1 MLLKAN
7 WQGLNALS
15 VMFIALLVA
24 ACSSDNTP
32 PPEAQAPSAPSAS
45 LQPVKSPSDE
55 YQYRYL
61 TLPNEMQVLL
71 ISDPDTVK
79 AAAALDVNVGSG
91 DNPPDRQGLA
101 HFLEHMLFLG
111 TEKYP
116 DPAEYEQYITEHGGS
131 RNAFTS
137 LANTNYF
144 FDINAEFLPE
154 ALDRFAQ
161 FFIAP
166 TFDEA
171 YVERE
176 REVVDAEFQMGL
188 KSDGRRNL
196 DVLQTV
202 MNPEHPYS
210 RFTVGSFETL
220 ADRPGSSI
228 RDELISFYD
237 SHYSANIMRLV
248 VLGTESLDELEA
260 MVVPLFSAVPN
271 NNFQQGDIEAPLFLP
286 DSLPKLVSVK
296 PQATLRQLDLS
307 FPIPDYRND
316 YDAKPLSYLG
326 NLVGHE
332 GKGSLL
338 SQLKAEGLAEGLS
351 AGQGLTWRG
360 GGMFSVSIS
369 LTEKGLKEYPRI
381 LELFFSYMDMLRQK
395 GAQEWLYDEQAR
407 IADLTF
413 RFKSETP
420 PMNYVSQVAGGMQLF
435 SSEHILQ
442 GPYMM
447 DRYDE
452 VMINGLME
460 QINANNVVVTLTDSS
475 VETDEISPYYKVPFA
490 RQTVG
495 KDEVAVWTQGSGE
508 ASLHLPEPNQ
518 FIASNVALVPREAD
532 PSRHPVRLLERPRK
546 SVWFMQDQQFD
557 VPKGATYINFRSP
570 EVGASARQTAAAVLY
585 TAVLKDDVNE
595 YTYPALLAGLSFNFY
610 KHAQGISL
618 RLTGYN
624 DKQAL
629 LLEELL
635 KVVADPKFNP
645 QRFENIRIDLIRAL
659 ENSVAGR
666 PTSQVINDLREALLY
681 GEWGEQALIAQLQ
694 QMDLAELKDYARSFW
709 AGATAE
715 ALIYGNYEKSYADQV
730 ANMLDAVIETSPA
743 PELPDLR
750 VLQLAAGES
759 LQYDVK
765 VPHDDAVVAWY
776 LQGAGTGWR
785 DLAAT
790 GLTAQIIKSGFFQQL
805 RTEQQL
811 GYVVNAFDWPQLE
824 VPGLVL
830 LIQSPIADAPKVVD
844 AMSTFMA
851 SVGPGL
857 DKAQFER
864 NQAALLSDIL
874 KPDKNL
880 WERADFYW
888 QSIARKQYEFDGR
901 KQIADAV
908 REFNLEDWLAYY
920 QTVFVDQRHSLQVIA
935 PGKSGALPKGK
946 YDVFESADAIKQG
959 HASYLIQ

>member
-1 MLLKAN
+1 MSLKTH
-7 WQGLNALS
+7 WQGLSALP
-15 VMFIALLVA
+15 VIFLALFVS
-24 ACSSDNTP
+24 ACSPERSSAPATP
-32 PPEAQAPSAPSAS
+32 APSAPV
-45 LQPVKSPSDE
+45 QPVASPSDE
-55 YQYRYL
+55 YQYRFL

-71 ISDPDTVK
+71 ISDPDAVK

-137 LANTNYF
+137 LGNTNYF
-144 FDINAEFLPE
+144 FDINAEYLPE

-166 TFDEA
+166 KFDEG

-176 REVVDAEFQMGL
+176 KNAVEAEFQMGL

-202 MNPEHPYS
+202 MNPAHPFS
-210 RFTVGSFETL
+210 QFTVGSLETL
-220 ADRPGSSI
+220 EDRPGSTI
-228 RDELISFYD
+228 REELINFYN

-248 VLGTESLDELEA
+248 VLGTESLDELES

-271 NNFQQGDIEAPLFLP
+271 NDFEQGEVPVPLFLP
-286 DSLPKLVSVK
+286 DSLPKLVTVQ

-307 FPIPDYRND
+307 FPIPDFRAD
-316 YDAKPLSYLG
+316 YDAKPVSYLG

-351 AGQGLTWRG
+351 AGQGLSWRG
-360 GGMFSVSIS
+360 GGLFSVSIS
-369 LTEKGLKEYPRI
+369 LTEKGVAEYPRI
-381 LELFFSYMDMLRQK
+381 LQLFFSYMDMLRQQ
-395 GAQEWLYDEQAR
+395 GAKEWLYDEQAR

-413 RFKSETP
+413 RFRSETP
-420 PMNYVSQVAGGMQLF
+420 PMRYVSQVAGSMQLF
-435 SSEHILQ
+435 PSEHILQ
-442 GPYMM
+442 GPYLM

-452 VMINGLME
+452 AMINGLIQ
-460 QINANNVVVTLTDSS
+460 QITADNVVVTLTDDS
-475 VETDEISPYYKVPFA
+475 VETDEVSPFYDVPFA
-490 RQTVG
+490 RQSVG
-495 KDEVAVWTQGSGE
+495 EEQVAVWAESVEQ
-508 ASLHLPEPNQ
+508 AALHLPEPNQ
-518 FIASNVALVPREAD
+518 FIASNVTLVPREAQSS
-532 PSRHPVRLLERPRK
+532 PHPTLALEQPRK
-546 SVWFMQDQQFD
+546 SIWFMQDQEFE

-595 YTYPALLAGLSFNFY
+595 FTYPALLAGLSFNFY

-618 RLTGYN
+618 RITGYN

-629 LLEELL
+629 LLDDLL
-635 KVVADPKFNP
+635 KVVADPQFNP
-645 QRFENIRIDLIRAL
+645 QRFDDIRKDLIRAL

-681 GEWGEQALIAQLQ
+681 GEWGEQALIEQLE
-694 QMDLAELKDYARSFW
+694 QMDLAELKAYARRFW

-715 ALIYGNYEKSYADQV
+715 VLIYGNYEKSSVDRV
-730 ANMLDAVIETSPA
+730 AKMLDGIIAKSPA
-743 PELPDLR
+743 PDLPDLR
-750 VLQLAAGES
+750 VLKLAPGES

-765 VPHDDAVVAWY
+765 VPHDDSVVAWY
-776 LQGAGTGWR
+776 LQGADRSWR

-790 GLTAQIIKSGFFQQL
+790 GLTSQMIKSGFFQQL

-811 GYVVNAFDWPQLE
+811 GYVASAFDWPQLE

-830 LIQSPIADAPKVVD
+830 LIQSPVADAPKVVS
-844 AMSTFMA
+844 AMSTFMSGVAA
-851 SVGPGL
+851 SL
-857 DKAQFER
+857 DEAQFIR
-864 NQAALLSDIL
+864 NQKALLTDIL

-901 KQIADAV
+901 ELMAEAV
-908 REFNLEDWLAYY
+908 RAFKLEDWLAYY
-920 QTVFVDQRHSLQVIA
+920 QSVFVDQAHSLQVIA
-935 PGKSGALPKGK
+935 PGKWGVLPEGE
-946 YDVFESADAIKQG
+946 YEVFDSADAIKQD
-959 HASYLIQ
+959 HASYLIN